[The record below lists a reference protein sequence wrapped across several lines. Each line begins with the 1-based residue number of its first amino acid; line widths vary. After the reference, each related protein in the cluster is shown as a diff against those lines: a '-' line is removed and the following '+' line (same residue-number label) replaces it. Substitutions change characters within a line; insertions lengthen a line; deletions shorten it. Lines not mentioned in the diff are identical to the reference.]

1 MNKLMIPKNK
11 KSMTLQ
17 RKHKA
22 RLDHI
27 DYITQITQ
35 AALDANAE
43 IYRHSFLSCISTLD
57 RGKVYD
63 GSLPR
68 KAWK

>member
-1 MNKLMIPKNK
+1 
-11 KSMTLQ
+11 MTLQ

-27 DYITQITQ
+27 KYITQVTQ

-43 IYRHSFLSCISTLD
+43 VNGHSFLYGFL
-57 RGKVYD
+57 R
-63 GSLPR
+63 
-68 KAWK
+68 